1 MDGFRWTN
9 GFGFIL
15 PPLLTPKLGGD
26 YGWCVSLGGAAVPA
40 LFIVVSSFFLPNTP
54 NSMLEKNKP
63 EKARQ
68 ILKRIRGVFDKEI
81 EAEFKDLVTASEAS
95 KAVKNPWR
103 NIQNRQYRPQ
113 LIMSMAIP
121 FFQQFTGIN
130 VIMFYAPQLFKTV
143 GFGDDASLLSA
154 LITGGINC
162 LATIVS
168 IYGTDKW
175 GRRFLFL
182 EGGSQMLIFQVTN
195 K

>member
-68 ILKRIRGVFDKEI
+68 ILKRIRGVSDKEI

-121 FFQQFTGIN
+121 FFQQFTSIN
-130 VIMFYAPQLFKTV
+130 VIMFYAP
-143 GFGDDASLLSA
+143 
-154 LITGGINC
+154 
-162 LATIVS
+162 
-168 IYGTDKW
+168 
-175 GRRFLFL
+175 
-182 EGGSQMLIFQVTN
+182 
-195 K
+195 